1 MLYTLSMSKSVKITA
16 FAKVNLSL
24 NIEGRADGLHK
35 LDSVMMSVDCFDTV
49 TVTERADEKIT
60 VAFDDPTIDPVRNT
74 AYKAAAAVC
83 GKLHR
88 GADISVQKGIPVGAG
103 LGGSSADGAAV
114 LRALDLFYRLPQC
127 GIDMRAAALEVGS
140 DVPFMLTGGL
150 ARVGGVGD
158 ELFFID
164 NKLQTFIVGLMSG
177 DVSTAA
183 AYAEFDRLYP
193 SGVFCP
199 SDNAALCE
207 KLLDGDPAAL
217 GFLGNALYE
226 PARTIAPRIA
236 DDAKRLADCGGTV
249 NLTGSGGMVL
259 GYFTDIT
266 AFYECTR
273 KLRNERGFKVLAPAR
288 TGLLHEI
295 GRAHV

>member
-1 MLYTLSMSKSVKITA
+1 MSKSVKITA

-114 LRALDLFYRLPQC
+114 LRALDLFYRLPVRQKSH
-127 GIDMRAAALEVGS
+127 GQAVKFRRQL
-140 DVPFMLTGGL
+140 
-150 ARVGGVGD
+150 
-158 ELFFID
+158 LFF
-164 NKLQTFIVGLMSG
+164 KESFVG
-177 DVSTAA
+177 
-183 AYAEFDRLYP
+183 Y
-193 SGVFCP
+193 
-199 SDNAALCE
+199 ALCLPPE
-207 KLLDGDPAAL
+207 GDSIHSTQTVIHIYISADLP
-217 GFLGNALYE
+217 FLVSVTGNASSPFALFGHH
-226 PARTIAPRIA
+226 AHH
-236 DDAKRLADCGGTV
+236 GTV
-249 NLTGSGGMVL
+249 I
-259 GYFTDIT
+259 F
-266 AFYECTR
+266 
-273 KLRNERGFKVLAPAR
+273 
-288 TGLLHEI
+288 
-295 GRAHV
+295 